1 MYARSLL
8 FKHHVVCLGD
18 PHSADGAYQSSKTTR
33 VGQAVNNV
41 FGSRTYVVNSR
52 VGIEVHSLTIRISK
66 GTNRMDRSYRV
77 GPKYTAVLQLRNH
90 SANVVD
96 DDDFKYRRT
105 VRCGECCCTPL
116 CSLSH
121 VRNGAILRCAWR
133 QLRRPP
139 DSQL

>member
-1 MYARSLL
+1 MHGVCYSSIML
-8 FKHHVVCLGD
+8 FVWEIRTLQMVRTSHLKL
-18 PHSADGAYQSSKTTR
+18 R

-96 DDDFKYRRT
+96 DDDFKYYRRT